1 MKKPRFI
8 LFTAFL
14 CTCIAYSQTVT
25 TFTDGTPDDAIAIDS
40 DGNIYCSN
48 YVGDT
53 VFKFT
58 PSGDMSPFVTGL
70 NTPNGLAFNSNGDLY
85 VCDGQGD
92 TVYKY
97 DAAGNQIGA
106 YPIAGHPSGMIKS
119 FDSEDMIFTTLQ
131 PNRIYRLSTSGVIS
145 EMSSA
150 PGLNG
155 PVGLAYDDNG
165 VLYVGNYTDREIYKV
180 LANGD
185 IEFVA
190 TVPTDGGQFPN
201 LGFIAYGRG
210 MLWGTTMG
218 SDKIYSIN
226 PNEVQEVTL
235 FAGNSQGSIDGDI
248 SQATFHTTNGILF
261 NEAEDIM
268 YITDFGS
275 KNLRIISDWNLGN
288 DNFELSEDKLQ
299 IYPNP
304 SDGILQVSLS
314 SNQASDY
321 SLSIYNLMGQVLYF
335 SEENS
340 ETPIISRALDVEF
353 LDSGVYFVKVT
364 FEGKEMTKRFI
375 KR

>member
-1 MKKPRFI
+1 MSSFI
-8 LFTAFL
+8 
-14 CTCIAYSQTVT
+14 
-25 TFTDGTPDDAIAIDS
+25 
-40 DGNIYCSN
+40 
-48 YVGDT
+48 
-53 VFKFT
+53 
-58 PSGDMSPFVTGL
+58 TGL

-97 DAAGNQIGA
+97 DAAGNQIGS

-145 EMSSA
+145 EISSA
-150 PGLNG
+150 SGLNG

-165 VLYVGNYTDREIYKV
+165 VLYVGNYTDRDIYRV

-185 IEFVA
+185 VEFVA

-201 LGFIAYGRG
+201 LGFITYGRG

-218 SDKIYSIN
+218 SDKIYTIN
-226 PNEVQEVTL
+226 PNGINDVTP
-235 FAGNSQGSIDGDI
+235 FAGSSQGSINGDI
-248 SQATFHTTNGILF
+248 TQATFHTPNGILF
-261 NEAEDIM
+261 NDAEDTM

-275 KNLRIISDWNLGN
+275 KNLRIISDWTLGN
-288 DNFELSEDKLQ
+288 DNFELSEDKFRL
-299 IYPNP
+299 YPNP

-314 SNQASDY
+314 LNQASEY
-321 SLSIYNLMGQVLYF
+321 NVSIYNLMGQVLF
-335 SEENS
+335 SSEEYS
-340 ETPIISRALDVEF
+340 ENATISKTLDVEF
-353 LDSGVYFVKVT
+353 LDTGVYFVKVSS
-364 FEGKEMTKRFI
+364 EGNEMSKRFI